1 MSGYLTVRAPR
12 GGVILERHAS
22 KGERVEP
29 GKELFLVSDL
39 SEVWVWADLREHDV
53 PFIFRNVNGGATFD
67 AEVRS
72 PAGGKSYRGKLDI
85 LSGTMNEQTRT
96 VKARIVVS
104 NPDGHLRPGMFVN
117 IRVFLPGGGSVVAV
131 PKTAVLSDEGRTF
144 VFVHKEGDYWIR
156 RPVTLGKRL
165 GDMVEVRS
173 GLAAGQ
179 RIVTD
184 GSFLLKSDVLRRKM
198 GAGCAD

>member
-1 MSGYLTVRAPR
+1 
-12 GGVILERHAS
+12 
-22 KGERVEP
+22 
-29 GKELFLVSDL
+29 
-39 SEVWVWADLREHDV
+39 
-53 PFIFRNVNGGATFD
+53 
-67 AEVRS
+67 
-72 PAGGKSYRGKLDI
+72 
-85 LSGTMNEQTRT
+85 
-96 VKARIVVS
+96 
-104 NPDGHLRPGMFVN
+104 
-117 IRVFLPGGGSVVAV
+117 
-131 PKTAVLSDEGRTF
+131 VLSDEGRTF